1 MEKTK
6 YYTGVEGNITVYN
19 PQVKEGQTY
28 AQIFVYNGADA
39 NYFNLVAAGWMVRLL
54 LISYYPDI
62 DLWYTSISLLRCKKK
77 ISDYISQFFI
87 FNFEYYKIM
96 GKFYNH

>member
-28 AQIFVYNGADA
+28 AQIFVYNGDDA

-62 DLWYTSISLLRCKKK
+62 DL
-77 ISDYISQFFI
+77 
-87 FNFEYYKIM
+87 
-96 GKFYNH
+96 